1 MDPTAQ
7 TRPQSVGRMTWGRL
21 LAWLYQR
28 TALVVGS
35 LFLVVVIVTVS
46 HVYLLQRDLVDASAR
61 QGTQLQAET
70 MAALRGYYTSEVVER
85 VRAQGVGVSHDYR
98 PTANAIPLPATS

>member
-1 MDPTAQ
+1 MDLTARNVADTAGR
-7 TRPQSVGRMTWGRL
+7 TRTAWARL
-21 LAWLYQR
+21 LGWFYQR

-46 HVYLLQRDLVDASAR
+46 HVYFLQRDLVDSAAR

-70 MAALRGYYTSEVVER
+70 LEALRGYYTSEVVER
-85 VRAQGVGVSHDYR
+85 VRAHGVEVSHDY
-98 PTANAIPLPATS
+98 